1 MKIAVV
7 GGGIAGVAAAWK
19 LSQAG
24 HEVTLFEAQTR
35 LGGHTHTVTISSGPD
50 AGVRVD
56 AGFITFNRR
65 TYPLF
70 SRWLEELGV
79 ASRESDMSF
88 GYTCRLSGLAYAGQ
102 NLDTW
107 FARRRQLVHP
117 DFLRMTVDVLRFNAR
132 ARRNPDAPGTLGEY
146 VTPYGGTFLRHY
158 LLPLGASIWSA
169 PYAEMLAFPASTFL
183 RFFENHGLLSVLDRP
198 AWRTVVN
205 GSQSYLEVF
214 QARFRGRLLLNAGVE
229 RARRTPRPAVRQGGE
244 WLEFDQLVLACHA
257 DQALALLEDPSPEE
271 AEALGAWRYQA
282 NRAVVHIDASL
293 VTAHPRVRAAWNYVR
308 TRVDG
313 PATLTYDMNLLQGLS
328 TSSPYF
334 VSLNPVQEPRGVVT
348 DIAFRHPLY
357 TSAAVRAQETLRGVN
372 GQRGTWYAG
381 SYRGFGF
388 HEDAF
393 RSAQE
398 IAV

>member
-7 GGGIAGVAAAWK
+7 GAGIAGVAAAWK
-19 LSQAG
+19 LGEEG
-24 HEVTLFEAQTR
+24 HEVILFEAQTR
-35 LGGHTHTVTISSGPD
+35 LGGHTHTVTIPSGPD
-50 AGVRVD
+50 AGTRVD

-102 NLDTW
+102 DLDSW
-107 FARRRQLVHP
+107 FARRRQLIHP
-117 DFLRMTVDVLRFNAR
+117 DFLRMTLDVLRFNAR
-132 ARRNPDAPGTLGEY
+132 ARSNPDAPGTLGEY
-146 VTPYGGTFLRHY
+146 IRPYGGTFRRHY

-169 PYAEMLAFPASTFL
+169 PAAEMLAFPASTFL
-183 RFFENHGLLSVLDRP
+183 RFFENHGLLNVFDRP

-205 GSQSYLEVF
+205 GSQSYLEAF
-214 QARFRGRLLLNAGVE
+214 TRRFHGSTLLGSPVE
-229 RARRTPRPAVRQGGE
+229 RVRRAPGPAVRQGGQ
-244 WLEFDQLVLACHA
+244 WLEVDHLVLACHA
-257 DQALALLEDPSPEE
+257 DQALRLLEDPTPAET
-271 AEALGAWRYQA
+271 EALGAWSYQP
-282 NRAVVHIDASL
+282 NRAVVHTDASL
-293 VTAHPRVRAAWNYVR
+293 VTANPRVRAAWNYVR
-308 TRVDG
+308 TRADG
-313 PATLTYDMNLLQGLS
+313 PATLTYDMNRLQGLS
-328 TSSPYF
+328 TRDPYF
-334 VSLNPVQEPRGVVT
+334 VSLNPGQEPREIVAE
-348 DIAFRHPLY
+348 IAFRHPLY
-357 TSAAVRAQETLRGVN
+357 RSTAAHAQETLGRIN